1 MYENDSRTGTDYEY
15 NHALDELIQQSY
27 KMPYQ
32 PKSLDE
38 SLAILREYR
47 ATLTPEQYRS
57 IESTVRGQAIE
68 YQYCDREDIDRLV
81 RLAKGEITHEEGKK
95 EIRESIKKMLEHN
108 EKMRNAKN

>member
-15 NHALDELIQQSY
+15 NHGLDEYMQRSY
-27 KMPYQ
+27 KTPYQ

-38 SLAILREYR
+38 SLAILSEYR
-47 ATLTPEQYRS
+47 TTLTPEQYRT

-81 RLAKGEITHEEGKK
+81 RLTKGEISYEEGKK
-95 EIRESIKKMLEHN
+95 EIHESIEKMLEHN
-108 EKMRNAKN
+108 RQGK